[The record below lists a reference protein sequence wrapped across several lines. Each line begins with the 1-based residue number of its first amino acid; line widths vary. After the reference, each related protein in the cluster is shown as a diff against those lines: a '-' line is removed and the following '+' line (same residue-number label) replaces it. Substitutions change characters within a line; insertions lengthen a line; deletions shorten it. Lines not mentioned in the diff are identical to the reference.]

1 MCYIYFS
8 YFILMNNY
16 INRTAILIYIN
27 LSIAIVYGLE
37 EFQITNFITNSI
49 TEYLEFGF
57 IITMLL
63 WNVSYIPHKRKITK
77 QKLTKKK
84 YLCETI
90 AILTIV
96 IK

>member
-8 YFILMNNY
+8 NCILMNNY

-49 TEYLEFGF
+49 TEYLEYGF
-57 IITMLL
+57 FITMLL
-63 WNVSYIPHKRKITK
+63 WNVSYILQKKKNNKRKVK
-77 QKLTKKK
+77 
-84 YLCETI
+84 
-90 AILTIV
+90 
-96 IK
+96 

>member
-37 EFQITNFITNSI
+37 EFQITNFISIAI
-49 TEYLEFGF
+49 TEYLEYGF
-57 IITMLL
+57 FITMLL
-63 WNVSYIPHKRKITK
+63 WNVSYILDK
-77 QKLTKKK
+77 QKNNKEKVK
-84 YLCETI
+84 
-90 AILTIV
+90 
-96 IK
+96 

>member
-8 YFILMNNY
+8 NCILMNNY

-49 TEYLEFGF
+49 TEYLEYGF
-57 IITMLL
+57 FITMLL
-63 WNVSYIPHKRKITK
+63 WNVSYILDKKKNNKRKVK
-77 QKLTKKK
+77 
-84 YLCETI
+84 
-90 AILTIV
+90 
-96 IK
+96 